1 MDENAISY
9 DPNIDKP
16 IVVENAT
23 FSWNRDESPTLKNI
37 SVEIKP
43 KKLVAIVGQIGSGK
57 SSFLSAILG
66 DMQKING
73 FVNINVSCLNYHL
86 FEYIK
91 LLIKIVE
98 MNREQQLMYH
108 NKHGFKMQL

>member
-1 MDENAISY
+1 MNAEELDENAISY
-9 DPNIDKP
+9 DPNVDKP
-16 IVVENAT
+16 IVVEDAT

-86 FEYIK
+86 F
-91 LLIKIVE
+91 
-98 MNREQQLMYH
+98 
-108 NKHGFKMQL
+108 

>member
-1 MDENAISY
+1 MNAEELDENAISY
-9 DPNIDKP
+9 DPNVEKP
-16 IVVENAT
+16 IVVKDAT
-23 FSWNRDESPTLKNI
+23 FSWSRDESPTLKNI
-37 SVEIKP
+37 SIKIKT

-86 FEYIK
+86 F
-91 LLIKIVE
+91 
-98 MNREQQLMYH
+98 
-108 NKHGFKMQL
+108 